1 MAKIRADLVG
11 VVYPYNSAGIPL
23 GVALAAGDTVP
34 KGAVVGPHLLAD
46 ATDAAQAPEPPAGT
60 PLTPEE
66 AADEALREAIPE
78 QTSTPAGLTEPKGNA
93 SRAAWA
99 TYASGLGVEVPEDAK
114 RDDIKA
120 LIAAQD

>member
-34 KGAVVGPHLLAD
+34 KGAVVGPHLLE
-46 ATDAAQAPEPPAGT
+46 TSEPPAGT

-66 AADEALREAIPE
+66 AAEAARLEATPE
-78 QTSTPAGLTEPKGNA
+78 QTSTPSGLTEPKSNG

>member
-1 MAKIRADLVG
+1 MTKIRADLVG
-11 VVYPYNSAGIPL
+11 VVYPMSVDGIPM

-34 KGAVVGPHLLAD
+34 KGAVVGPHLTSD
-46 ATDAAQAPEPPAGT
+46 AQAPEEPPAGT

-66 AADEALREAIPE
+66 AVAAAVLEATPE
-78 QTSTPAGLTEPKGNA
+78 QPTNPTGMTEPRGNG
-93 SRAAWA
+93 SRSAWA

>member
-34 KGAVVGPHLLAD
+34 KGAVVGPHLLETSD
-46 ATDAAQAPEPPAGT
+46 AQAPEESPAGT

-66 AADEALREAIPE
+66 AAEAVRREAATE
-78 QTSTPAGLTEPKGNA
+78 QTPTPVGLEAPKGNG
-93 SRAAWA
+93 SRAEWA
-99 TYASGLGVEVPEDAK
+99 AYAAGLGVEVPEDAK

-120 LIAAQD
+120 LITVQD